1 VGPFSHIR
9 GGAVIDSDVHV
20 GNFAEIKNSRVHP
33 GVRVG
38 HFSYLG
44 DASIGERTNIGA
56 GTVTVNFDGVDKH
69 RTEIGADAF
78 IGSDTMLIA
87 PLTVGDGAVTGAGS
101 VVTKNVPSG
110 DKVVGVPARSMKK
123 VQAKGEQES

>member
-1 VGPFSHIR
+1 M
-9 GGAVIDSDVHV
+9 
-20 GNFAEIKNSRVHP
+20 
-33 GVRVG
+33 G